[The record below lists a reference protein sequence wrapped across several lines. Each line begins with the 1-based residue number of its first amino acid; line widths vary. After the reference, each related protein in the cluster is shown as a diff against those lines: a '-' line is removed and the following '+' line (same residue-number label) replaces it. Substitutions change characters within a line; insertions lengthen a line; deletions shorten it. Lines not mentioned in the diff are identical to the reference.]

1 MMATLC
7 MHNQLRL
14 QNSKCAFVSPVCTY
28 HIPANALLISCMESE
43 NAFFV
48 PSPKWNYLSFS
59 SWKPKIL
66 FVTTARRDNPGVFYT
81 WFVSLSI

>member
-1 MMATLC
+1 
-7 MHNQLRL
+7 
-14 QNSKCAFVSPVCTY
+14 
-28 HIPANALLISCMESE
+28 MESE

-66 FVTTARRDNPGVFYT
+66 FLTTARRDNPGVFYT